1 MRRFKNILFLAD
13 GSKGENSAL
22 TRAVELANINHAK
35 LTIFDTIELEEQ
47 GFFDSKTNKE
57 IAALRKTQQQ
67 ERFGELEQLCETVK
81 STHPKLRV
89 TADIQTG
96 NLARAAVLAVLGKH
110 HDFVIKEPECDQA
123 RRI

>member
-1 MRRFKNILFLAD
+1 MRRFKNILFFAD

-22 TRAVELANINHAK
+22 TRAVELANANHAK
-35 LTIFDTIELEEQ
+35 LTISDTI
-47 GFFDSKTNKE
+47 
-57 IAALRKTQQQ
+57 
-67 ERFGELEQLCETVK
+67 ELEQLCETVK

-96 NLARAAVLAVLGKH
+96 NLARAAILAVLGKH
-110 HDFVIKEPECDQA
+110 HDFVIKAPECDQA